1 MGNVKLE
8 VASNFTYLCTSLKN
22 NNEELEETQSRMQ
35 AANRTYFSILPLIKS
50 RGISWRVRA
59 TLDKTLIRSVL
70 MYGSEV
76 WTLSQGA
83 ANKIDSFE

>member
-1 MGNVKLE
+1 LE
-8 VASNFTYLCTSLKN
+8 VVSNFTYLCTSLTN
-22 NNEELEETQSRMQ
+22 NNEELEETQSQMQ
-35 AANRTYFSILPLIKS
+35 AANRAYFSILPLIKS

-59 TLDKTLIRSVL
+59 ALDKTFIRCIL

-76 WTLSQGA
+76 WALSQEA